1 MREIT
6 EEVGGG
12 GQIRFQSNALEAL
25 QEAAEAYL
33 VNEFERKYPNSITV
47 KFLQLY

>member
-1 MREIT
+1 VREIT

-12 GQIRFQSNALEAL
+12 GLRFQANALEAL

-33 VNEFERKYPNSITV
+33 VNEFERMYQHSITV
-47 KFLQLY
+47 RFLQLY